1 MDLENGVV
9 KNLTTGKEYKIT
21 VYPKE
26 IQELIDIGG
35 LVNYTKKKL
44 GV

>member
-1 MDLENGVV
+1 MDLENGVI
-9 KNLTTGKEYKIT
+9 KNLTTGKEYPVT
-21 VYPKE
+21 VFPKE
-26 IQELIDIGG
+26 IQELIDVGG

>member
-1 MDLENGVV
+1 M
-9 KNLTTGKEYKIT
+9 KSFKMEYKIA